1 MVKFFQKIVED
12 FTCENCGAEVKGNG
26 YTNHCPKCLVSK
38 HVDIFPGDRLEECQ
52 GLMDPVALEMKDGEY
67 RITHRC
73 RVCNYEKNNHTQAED
88 SSDAIYALAKKLA
101 DIESGRA

>member
-1 MVKFFQKIVED
+1 MVKYFQKIIED
-12 FTCENCGAEVKGNG
+12 FVCENCGHEVIGNG

-52 GLMDPVALEMKDGEY
+52 GLMDPVALDTKDGQY

-73 RVCNYEKNNHTQAED
+73 RVCGYEKINNTQTDDNSEAL
-88 SSDAIYALAKKLA
+88 YALAKSLA
-101 DIESGRA
+101 DKISK